1 MHTVKLALK
10 NAMLK
15 RKVKTLHQKVK
26 RRNMKIKNMTQLID
40 KLRDIL
46 LIKTEEASLL
56 HNNFDGLQLSMFRNT
71 LQNAQRQKQGKRYT
85 EAVKEFAITLSYILK
100 RGTSQNDPQQP
111 TTTQN
116 QPKPPTTT
124 QNHLQRSTK
133 THNHIIMTQNHPK
146 YQTFPKGGYQGF
158 FLKINHFANSGWDC
172 IDFV

>member
-85 EAVKEFAITLSYILK
+85 EAVKEFAITLSYIRAK
-100 RGTSQNDPQQP
+100 TTHNNPQPPKTSLNHPQR
-111 TTTQN
+111 
-116 QPKPPTTT
+116 PK
-124 QNHLQRSTK
+124 NHLQRSTK